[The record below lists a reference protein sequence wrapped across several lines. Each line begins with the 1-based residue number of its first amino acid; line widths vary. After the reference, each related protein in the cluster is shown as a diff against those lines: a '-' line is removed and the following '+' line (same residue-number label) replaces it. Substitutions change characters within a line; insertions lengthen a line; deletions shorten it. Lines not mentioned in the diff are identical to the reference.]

1 MLRCNIVAIKSAGM
15 TYDLLIEALH
25 LLPRRP
31 MRIGF
36 TPPPRNR
43 PSLKTPTPPPPGLG
57 VFFCQLARL
66 SEPLWRG
73 RRNAPQNRALGAG
86 RVYRRAMRSKAN
98 GYVFALLAIVIF
110 SIQDGLSKHL
120 GANYPPVFVAMI
132 RYWAFAAFAVTLAWR
147 SPAGLRATAVTK
159 RPLLQVSRGVLLPAQ
174 IVVVIT
180 AFTIVGL
187 AHSQAI
193 LAATPI
199 FVALLSMPLLGE
211 RVGWRRWS
219 AITAGL
225 VGVLLILKPGEGTFE
240 VDFLLPLAGALMFAV
255 YAITTRL
262 VSRDDSAL
270 TSFFYSG
277 VVGAAAISL
286 VGPFFWATLTGPD
299 WVWMLLLCV
308 TGSLSHYFLIRAY
321 DLLDAVAVQPLTY
334 LQLVLASIMG
344 VSIFGETLT
353 VNMIIGSLLVVAAGI
368 FTVWRERVVAR
379 RKAGLPPV

>member
-1 MLRCNIVAIKSAGM
+1 MG
-15 TYDLLIEALH
+15 
-25 LLPRRP
+25 
-31 MRIGF
+31 
-36 TPPPRNR
+36 
-43 PSLKTPTPPPPGLG
+43 
-57 VFFCQLARL
+57 
-66 SEPLWRG
+66 
-73 RRNAPQNRALGAG
+73 
-86 RVYRRAMRSKAN
+86 SKAN

-120 GANYPPVFVAMI
+120 GSNYPPVFVAMI

-159 RPLLQVSRGVLLPAQ
+159 RPLLQISRGVLLPAQ

-180 AFTIVGL
+180 AFTVVGL

-225 VGVLLILKPGEGTFE
+225 VGVLLILKPGEGTFD

-262 VSRDDSAL
+262 VSREDSAM
-270 TSFFYSG
+270 TSFFYTG

-286 VGPFFWATLTGPD
+286 VGPF
-299 WVWMLLLCV
+299 LL
-308 TGSLSHYFLIRAY
+308 G
-321 DLLDAVAVQPLTY
+321 DAVRSGLGVDDPPLRHRQPEPLFPHPR
-334 LQLVLASIMG
+334 LRPARCGGGAAAHLSSARLRLDHGCDDLRRDPDGEHDPRIAAGSGGRHLHRLARAG
-344 VSIFGETLT
+344 GRKAQGGT
-353 VNMIIGSLLVVAAGI
+353 AAGI
-368 FTVWRERVVAR
+368 GRFGRLNS
-379 RKAGLPPV
+379 KSS